1 MSLKIP
7 IIPLQLVVFPGSKY
21 PLHIFEPRYKTLI
34 KESLENNT
42 GFGIVL
48 IFENKISDVC
58 TYAKV
63 SLVVKQYMT
72 GESDI
77 VVEGIRR
84 YLINN
89 VQLHPVG
96 YLVADV
102 ESYDDETEIVDH
114 NLEIQLIILFEEL
127 LARIDYTLPEEF
139 WINLRESSKKSFKI
153 AEKAGLSLLQQQE
166 LLILRNENSRLKFL
180 IEHLNN
186 LERNFNSEATL
197 KTLIMQDGF
206 INEKKDSH

>member
-7 IIPLQLVVFPGSKY
+7 IFPLQLVVFPGSKY

-48 IFENKISDVC
+48 IFENRISDIC
-58 TYAKV
+58 TYVKV
-63 SLVVKQYMT
+63 SKVVKQYIT

-89 VQLHPVG
+89 VQLHQVG

-102 ESYDDETEIVDH
+102 ESYDDETEIIDH

-127 LARIDYTLPEEF
+127 FARLDYSLPEEF
-139 WINLRESSKKSFKI
+139 WVNLKESSKKSFKI

-180 IEHLNN
+180 IEHFTN
-186 LERNFNSEATL
+186 LETKYTKEETL
-197 KTLIMQDGF
+197 KNLIMQDGF
-206 INEKKDSH
+206 LNEKKDSR

>member
-7 IIPLQLVVFPGSKY
+7 LFPLQLVVFPGSKY
-21 PLHIFEPRYKTLI
+21 PLHIFESRYQTLI
-34 KESLENNT
+34 RESIKKNT

-48 IFENKISDVC
+48 KFNYRISDVC
-58 TYAKV
+58 TYVKV
-63 SLVVKQYMT
+63 SKVLKRYIT

-89 VQLHPVG
+89 IQIHPVG
-96 YLVADV
+96 YSVADA
-102 ESYDDETEIVDH
+102 ESYDDEEESADH
-114 NLEIQLIILFEEL
+114 NLEIQLTILFEEL
-127 LARIDYTLPEEF
+127 LARLDYKLPEEF
-139 WINLRESSKKSFKI
+139 WSNLKDSSKKSFKI

-180 IEHLNN
+180 IGHFNN
-186 LERNFNSEATL
+186 LEKKYTSEETL
-197 KTLIMQDGF
+197 KNIIMQDGF
-206 INEKKDSH
+206 LNEKKDSH

>member
-1 MSLKIP
+1 MSQIIP
-7 IIPLQLVVFPGSKY
+7 IFPLQLVVFPGSKY
-21 PLHIFEPRYKTLI
+21 PLHIFEPRYQTLI
-34 KESLENNT
+34 RESIKNNT

-48 IFENKISDVC
+48 KYNYRISDVC
-58 TYAKV
+58 TYVKV
-63 SLVVKQYMT
+63 NKILKRYMT

-89 VQLHPVG
+89 IQVNPVG
-96 YLVADV
+96 YVVANA
-102 ESYDDETEIVDH
+102 ESYDDEDDFADH

-127 LARIDYTLPEEF
+127 LARLDYKLPEEF
-139 WINLRESSKKSFKI
+139 WSNLKDSPKKSFKI

-166 LLILRNENSRLKFL
+166 LLILRNENVRLKFL

-186 LERNFNSEATL
+186 LEKKYTSEETL
-197 KTLIMQDGF
+197 KNMIMQDGF
-206 INEKKDSH
+206 LNEKKG